1 VGGGPCR
8 ARFSARGTGGLMTL
22 DEAKTFAARWFGAWN
37 AHRLGGSVENLDAI
51 MACYAD
57 EIEHSSPFIARF
69 NAAVGGGDTLRGKA
83 AVAAYFGRALAMNP
97 TPPGVTRFEPMHIAA
112 GTGSVLVVYRRWTGE
127 IAGEVFFVNATGL
140 IVRSV
145 SHYG

>member
-1 VGGGPCR
+1 
-8 ARFSARGTGGLMTL
+8 MTL
-22 DEAKTFAARWFGAWN
+22 DEAKVFAAQWFAAWN
-37 AHRLGGSVENLDAI
+37 DPHPGGTADAEARVAAI
-51 MACYAD
+51 MACYAE

-69 NAAVGGGDTLRGKA
+69 NAGMNGGLGDTLRGKA
-83 AVAAYFGRALAMNP
+83 AVGAYFGRALSLNP
-97 TPPGVTRFEPMHIAA
+97 TPPGLTRFTPMHVTA

-127 IAGEVFFVNATGL
+127 IAGEVFFLNAQGL